1 MNISQLMAQSY
12 HTLLE
17 VMLHRKSEISSQQL
31 QKIKASIF
39 MPCIDKI
46 SLNLKKSYTRW
57 CQLLQRQETLLNR
70 SIPSHCKPSS
80 CFRSCSNYPFLLHAC
95 IKNKQKPNNKP
106 TFSSYTNTALK
117 LALLPL
123 SGP

>member
-46 SLNLKKSYTRW
+46 SLNLKKKIIYKVVSVAAKTGD
-57 CQLLQRQETLLNR
+57 T
-70 SIPSHCKPSS
+70 
-80 CFRSCSNYPFLLHAC
+80 
-95 IKNKQKPNNKP
+95 IK
-106 TFSSYTNTALK
+106 
-117 LALLPL
+117 
-123 SGP
+123 